1 MVSMGLDPN
10 QHQGA
15 FGESF
20 VRVLASAAGLTV
32 ARADLDVDLLA
43 VSAGSPTGKQG
54 SGNEGPGGRTDR

>member
-32 ARADLDVDLLA
+32 ARADLDVDGCDFTIGHNGVL
-43 VSAGSPTGKQG
+43 GSTRHRAPCA
-54 SGNEGPGGRTDR
+54 SG

>member
-20 VRVLASAAGLTV
+20 VRVLTP
-32 ARADLDVDLLA
+32 
-43 VSAGSPTGKQG
+43 GSV
-54 SGNEGPGGRTDR
+54 SGNQQVPRPLAGCGLSI